1 MQPKAPS
8 IVLGAA
14 VYAVAALIVGFFAIN
29 ASGSA
34 QYLTGVLCCLAAIAG
49 PAVAVWHYT
58 STHHVTVPAGTGA
71 GLGAA
76 AIVIGGLV
84 SYGIT
89 KVLQAVNVY
98 PSDAEMMD
106 RQRDQLI
113 AQGLEPEM
121 VEQSMQ
127 MGEMMQGIGGAL
139 INLVIAAIIGAI
151 AGAVAAS
158 VFKRGPAGDT
168 LDPI

>member
-1 MQPKAPS
+1 MQPKVPS

-14 VYAVAALIVGFFAIN
+14 VYAVASLIVGFFALN
-29 ASGSA
+29 ATGSG
-34 QYLTGVLCCLAAIAG
+34 QYLTGLFCCLAAIAG
-49 PAVAVWHYT
+49 PAVAVWHYAT
-58 STHHVTVPAGTGA
+58 TYEATLPAGTGA

-76 AIVIGGLV
+76 AIVGGGIV
-84 SYGIT
+84 SYAIT
-89 KVLQAVNVY
+89 KLLQVVNVY
-98 PSDAEMMD
+98 PSDAEIME

-121 VEQSMQ
+121 IEQSMA
-127 MGEMMQGIGGAL
+127 MGEMFQGVGGFL
-139 INLVIAAIIGAI
+139 INLVVAAIIGAI

-158 VFKRGPAGDT
+158 VFKRGPVGDD